1 VPKTALIL
9 SSGRTG
15 TLFLARYFDANYE
28 GVIGRH
34 EPPPARWLRL
44 ASHAHMAGSLSRERL
59 RALLAYK
66 RRRHDDALDADLY
79 VESNPFLSGTI
90 DVLGEV
96 WEDPTIFHVVRDPRD
111 QVRSSLNHGTA
122 TGVKG
127 LANRF
132 FPFWY
137 PDVRKILE
145 LDHAPS
151 WLERAAG
158 VWVILNSRLRNAAPR
173 YPHYHLLRYE
183 EIFDASHSGLREMCR
198 ILGLDYREAGAAVS
212 PWDRINPGRL
222 DALAPW
228 REWTREQCVVLQ
240 RICGPLMREFG
251 YGDEPEWRARVSGHG

>member
-1 VPKTALIL
+1 MPKTALIL

-28 GVIGRH
+28 DVVGRH

-44 ASHAHMAGSLSRERL
+44 ASHAHMVGSLSRERL

-66 RRRHDDALDADLY
+66 RRRHDDALDTDLY
-79 VESNPFLSGTI
+79 VESNPFLSGFI

-96 WEDPTIFHVVRDPRD
+96 WEEPTILHVVRDPRE

-132 FPFWY
+132 LPFWY
-137 PDVRKILE
+137 PDVRKILK
-145 LDHAPS
+145 LDHEPS

-158 VWVILNSRLRNAAPR
+158 VWVILNSRLRNGASR
-173 YPHYHLLRYE
+173 YAHYHLLRYE
-183 EIFDASHSGLREMCR
+183 EIFDPSHSGLREMCH

-228 REWTREQCVVLQ
+228 REWTREQCADLQ
-240 RICGPLMREFG
+240 RICGPLMQELG
-251 YGDEPEWRARVSGHG
+251 YGDEPEWRAWVSADG